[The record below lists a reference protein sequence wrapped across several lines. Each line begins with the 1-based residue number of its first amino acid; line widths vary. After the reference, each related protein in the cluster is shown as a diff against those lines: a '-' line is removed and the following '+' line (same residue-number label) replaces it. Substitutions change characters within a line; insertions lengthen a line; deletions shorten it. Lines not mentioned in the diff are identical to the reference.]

1 MKCVFRTHQTDACR
15 GVGIPWSGSV
25 VALSVDLAF
34 IPSGQCEISP
44 NKSIYVLFTWALC
57 DLHWTGRNEHPRISL
72 PSPSLTDQWPR
83 AADAS
88 RSCARAPRKHGSSL
102 KALDV
107 DALEWTNTS
116 KITMNVIKA
125 KHLCFAR
132 SCINIVG
139 LNMNMYV

>member
-25 VALSVDLAF
+25 VALGVDLAF

-44 NKSIYVLFTWALC
+44 NKSIYLLFTWALC

-88 RSCARAPRKHGSSL
+88 RSCARAQRKHGSSL
-102 KALDV
+102 KVLDV